1 MESKVIKDKPTYSVI
16 TENEVT
22 TEKNGMRR
30 GDAIKIVLFMIGLVI
45 HSML

>member
-22 TEKNGMRR
+22 TEKNGMMTPVSYIEQYYPNSKR
-30 GDAIKIVLFMIGLVI
+30 V
-45 HSML
+45 